1 MIISENGN
9 KRVCAIQAFDFDKN
23 RSSEFVNDIKQSMSE
38 CAKLMKEDNVQF
50 GPWVVLINSKK
61 GHFAFIKR
69 QDIDP
74 KNEIPDDSYLM
85 LVKALAKPM
94 KADIEIILTKDGQ
107 VQQHKI

>member
-9 KRVCAIQAFDFDKN
+9 KRVCAIESFHVDKN
-23 RSSEFVNDIKQSMSE
+23 RISEFVDDIKQSFSE
-38 CAKLMKEDNVQF
+38 CAKLMNENDAYF
-50 GPWVVLINSKK
+50 GPSVVLINSKK
-61 GHFAFIKR
+61 GHVAFIKR

-94 KADIEIILTKDGQ
+94 KANIEIILTKDGQ